1 MRQTVLTDTAKA
13 DIEQIAHFV
22 GENVSQKAKINFL
35 TAFTER
41 LLLIEKMPF
50 MYQASEKNPG
60 VRRCLVHKH
69 VACYYK
75 VTDEL
80 ILILAVVDTRIN
92 PDNSPY

>member
-13 DIEQIAHFV
+13 DVEPITRFV

-35 TAFTER
+35 TAFAER
-41 LLLIEKMPF
+41 LLLIEKIPF
-50 MYQASEKNPG
+50 LYQASDKNPD
-60 VRRCLVHKH
+60 VRRCLIHKH

-75 VTDEL
+75 VKDDL